1 MSNILPTLIERPNQ
15 YMLKTRW
22 STNEEFVVLLSVLRE
37 QCPCAQ
43 CKGETIMG
51 THYSFPVLQIATPG
65 QNILKNIV
73 PVGNYALQLFWEDD
87 HSTGIYTWEYLYS
100 LCTSYSLRSEEIEK
114 LLDSERQNTQY
125 NG

>member
-100 LCTSYSLRSEEIEK
+100 LCNSYSLRSEEIEK

>member
-100 LCTSYSLRSEEIEK
+100 LCTSYSLRSDEIDK